1 MSASFRHLSLLG
13 LIVFAA
19 GCSRPPDST
28 ATTATAAAPLHVTTA
43 PVTVSNAAS
52 TVALPGTIRAV
63 QRATVAAKTM
73 GTVREINFTLGQP
86 VTSGQPLVSLAAEE
100 LTAAVSAARAALD
113 LVNRELARET
123 ALLAQGA
130 TIEDN
135 VRRFEDQRRIAA
147 AQLDVVTAQL
157 AHTTVTAP
165 FAGTITARH
174 VEPGDLAA
182 PGTPLFALEGA
193 AREVEVH
200 VPASLPP
207 LALGDAVTVS
217 LPSGNGSA
225 TLRELSP
232 AADPATRTRLAR
244 IVLPTNT
251 SAHSGVFARVLWP
264 TPTSAQ
270 LTIPTTAVA
279 TFGQMQRV
287 FIVTADNRA
296 ALRLVKLG
304 PVTADTAVILS
315 GLALGET
322 VIVAPPAALR
332 DGSPILFNA
341 AR

>member
-63 QRATVAAKTM
+63 QRATVAAQTM

-130 TIEDN
+130 TVEDN

-217 LPSGNGSA
+217 LPVGQRLRHA
-225 TLRELSP
+225 PRTLPRRRSRHPHPPRPHRPPHQHLCP
-232 AADPATRTRLAR
+232 LRRLRPRPLAHPHIR
-244 IVLPTNT
+244 PTH
-251 SAHSGVFARVLWP
+251 HSHHCRCH
-264 TPTSAQ
+264 
-270 LTIPTTAVA
+270 
-279 TFGQMQRV
+279 
-287 FIVTADNRA
+287 
-296 ALRLVKLG
+296 LRS
-304 PVTADTAVILS
+304 D
-315 GLALGET
+315 
-322 VIVAPPAALR
+322 
-332 DGSPILFNA
+332 A
-341 AR
+341 ARFYRHRR